1 MHVQLVVHSLL
12 CTLLVQFGRNS
23 GLWRRFHV
31 WRYVRCYVVLIMIK
45 LWTYLLSL
53 VKVAFRPVRIDFYL
67 ENPPSPSHSHISVTY
82 ESSSYSYF
90 VLLRGVGRN
99 CFIYYLKSETN
110 WDSGVILHFNNN
122 GEVMLIKIQAD
133 ATICRYLFTAK
144 LLYMFRV
151 SEHSSSGVLKT
162 VTAASGTGH
171 NTGAATS
178 LQRGLIGTAS
188 RSGHVGGK

>member
-133 ATICRYLFTAK
+133 ATICRYLFAAK
-144 LLYMFRV
+144 LLLV
-151 SEHSSSGVLKT
+151 CGLGCCSGFPSPLLAYNLWIVLWWAKFF
-162 VTAASGTGH
+162 ASCLHILG
-171 NTGAATS
+171 
-178 LQRGLIGTAS
+178 
-188 RSGHVGGK
+188 VV